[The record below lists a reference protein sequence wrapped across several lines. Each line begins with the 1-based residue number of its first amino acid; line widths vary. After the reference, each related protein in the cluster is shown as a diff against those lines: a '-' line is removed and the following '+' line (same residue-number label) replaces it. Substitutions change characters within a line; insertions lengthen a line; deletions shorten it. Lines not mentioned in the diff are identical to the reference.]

1 MLIDIERNKQMEIMN
16 EQFLIGGIALAGYCV
31 PYLYACIFNRGSTF
45 GVHILHAGAA
55 GLISAGLLL

>member
-1 MLIDIERNKQMEIMN
+1 MEIMN